1 MDSSVTFCDCVTEAS
16 HDAVVIERGNTA
28 TASALELF
36 RDLEGTLGGDM
47 SNSGHATVH
56 VQPALMV
63 SQLRSADRSVL
74 FYAIKIP
81 D

>member
-1 MDSSVTFCDCVTEAS
+1 MMLLSFSVAILRLPLLWSFSGILKVLWE
-16 HDAVVIERGNTA
+16 VI
-28 TASALELF
+28 
-36 RDLEGTLGGDM
+36 

-63 SQLRSADRSVL
+63 SQLRSADRSTL